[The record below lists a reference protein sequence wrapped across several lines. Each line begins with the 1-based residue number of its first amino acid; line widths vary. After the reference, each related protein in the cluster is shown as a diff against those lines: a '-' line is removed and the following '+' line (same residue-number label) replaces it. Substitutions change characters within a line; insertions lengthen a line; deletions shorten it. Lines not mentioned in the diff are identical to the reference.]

1 MADEEITAV
10 LLRILQEMVPEED
23 VRTIKPD
30 VRIRDQLDL
39 DSMDFVNFLIAVD
52 EELGVETPEPDY
64 PKLATLDKCVAY
76 FRSRLD
82 SQPPGP

>member
-1 MADEEITAV
+1 MADEEITTV

-52 EELGVETPEPDY
+52 EELGVETPEKDY
-64 PKLATLDKCVAY
+64 PKLATLDTCVAY
-76 FRSRLD
+76 FRSKTAR
-82 SQPPGP
+82 P